1 MPQREE
7 ILRDDPWMGS
17 HYISPSS
24 RLQLKPASPKD
35 NGVAS
40 VPTVVEGALIAD
52 RKDERRLV
60 KRMLAGDQRAFS
72 TFFHRFFPVLYRFA
86 LTRVPGDEDLAEEIA
101 QQSLCKAI
109 DHAASWR
116 GEAQLLTWLCSICR
130 RELAQHFR
138 KVNRTPTRV
147 ELTEELPEVRAALES
162 LRADDGDPEQLAMRD
177 EIAGLVHVALDRLPS
192 HYAQALEWKYFEG
205 DSIKEIATRLGTT
218 PKAVESMLTRA
229 RGAYRDV
236 LSALLAGHEPLQQ
249 GGVR

>member
-1 MPQREE
+1 MK
-7 ILRDDPWMGS
+7 L
-17 HYISPSS
+17 
-24 RLQLKPASPKD
+24 
-35 NGVAS
+35 
-40 VPTVVEGALIAD
+40 
-52 RKDERRLV
+52 
-60 KRMLAGDQRAFS
+60 MLAGDQRAFS
-72 TFFHRFFPVLYRFA
+72 TFFHRFFPVLYRFV

-101 QQSLCKAI
+101 QVSLCKAI

-138 KVNRTPTRV
+138 KVNRTPTQV

-162 LRADDGDPEQLAMRD
+162 LRGDDDPEQLVLRD

-192 HYAQALEWKYFEG
+192 HYAQVLEWKYLEG
-205 DSIKEIATRLGTT
+205 ESVREIATRFGAT

-236 LSALLAGHEPLQQ
+236 LSALLSGHEPLQQ
-249 GGVR
+249 GGD